1 MKLTKIAFCD
11 FRSFRGFHEIDVTP
25 RDAEEESAPII
36 LFGGLNGA
44 GKTSILTAVRLAL
57 YGPSALGVRTS
68 SSDYEKFLRGS
79 IHNSQGSIG
88 PASSAFV
95 EVHFD
100 YGKLGER
107 LSFRVQRAW
116 SLRGSRVSEELRI
129 WQNDEQIR
137 GVDRGDA
144 QTFLNEL
151 IPLGVSDLFFFDGEK
166 ISELAEDQDG
176 SALKDAVRRLVGID
190 VAERLRNDL
199 GAYIRRWTVKS
210 VGRADQS
217 KLSILRNDYEAAKRD
232 VENIG
237 SQVEAEEEKLTALR
251 EQLGKKEAALRSL
264 GGRFSEVLDE
274 TTSELERLKHER
286 AGLEQGL
293 REMAAGLLPLALAN
307 DQLSEAVD
315 EAKRE
320 HKRENAEERAA
331 HLGDLARILADEAAS
346 AVSLDPRSVEWFCER
361 ILAESERELE
371 TASAGRSLVRF
382 EAGARELRHWE
393 NVLNYLLPNSTSNSK
408 VAFDRLSKIVDEIE
422 VLELRIARAPAE
434 ERLEKAFAE
443 LRTAQEQSDVQ
454 LELLVRKRHE
464 RSEALKEAIKRGKEL
479 KAFTDRVNANS
490 AMERPIEYAQR
501 LRGLLKSYATL
512 VSEDQVRTLE
522 KEFERAFSRLARKED
537 LRVCAKID
545 PETYQVQLF
554 DSNKNTIDM
563 GQLSAGERQ
572 IYAVA
577 MLEALA
583 SSSGRRLPVIID
595 TPLGRLDS
603 EHRKNLVEH
612 YFPHASH
619 QVLILSTDTEVD
631 LPFYNSLSQHVS
643 NAFQI
648 KYDSATSSSEI
659 LEGYFWNSADDI
671 REAS

>member
-11 FRSFRGFHEIDVTP
+11 FRSFRGYHEIDVAP
-25 RDAEEESAPII
+25 RDAEENSAPII

-44 GKTSILTAVRLAL
+44 GKTSILTAVRVAL
-57 YGPSALGVRTS
+57 YGPSALGVRAS

-95 EVHFD
+95 EVQFE

-116 SLRGSRVSEELRI
+116 SLKGSRVSEELRI
-129 WQNDEQIR
+129 WQDDEQIR
-137 GVDRGDA
+137 GVDRVDA
-144 QTFLNEL
+144 QSFLNEL
-151 IPLGVSDLFFFDGEK
+151 IPLGVSNLFFFDGEK

-199 GAYIRRWTVKS
+199 GAYLRRWTVKS
-210 VGRADQS
+210 VGQADQS
-217 KLSILRNDYEAAKRD
+217 KLSKLRDDYEAAKKD
-232 VENIG
+232 GEILGLEV
-237 SQVEAEEEKLTALR
+237 EEEEERLATLR

-264 GGRFSEVLDE
+264 GGRFSEARDE
-274 TTSELERLKHER
+274 TIAELELLKHER

-293 REMAAGLLPLALAN
+293 REMAAGLLPLTLAK
-307 DQLSEAVD
+307 DQLEEAVD
-315 EAKRE
+315 EASRE
-320 HKRENAEERAA
+320 HKRENAEERVTQ
-331 HLGDLARILADEAAS
+331 LGDLANTLTDEAA
-346 AVSLDPRSVEWFCER
+346 ALGSLDPKSVDWFRER
-361 ILAESERELE
+361 ILVEIERELAAAPSDG
-371 TASAGRSLVRF
+371 TLVRF
-382 EAGARELRHWE
+382 EAGARELKHWE
-393 NVLNYLLPNSTSNSK
+393 DALSHLLPDSTSNAK
-408 VAFDRLSKIVDEIE
+408 AVFDRLNQIIDGIE
-422 VLELRIARAPAE
+422 VLELRVARAPVE
-434 ERLEKAFAE
+434 ERLEKALSEMQF
-443 LRTAQEQSDVQ
+443 AQEQCDSQ
-454 LELLVRKRHE
+454 LEVLTRKRYE

-479 KAFTDRVNANS
+479 KAFTERVNANA
-490 AMERPIEYAQR
+490 AMERPVEYAQR
-501 LRGLLKSYATL
+501 LRGLLKRYTTL

-522 KEFERAFSRLARKED
+522 REFESAFFRLARKDD
-537 LRVCAKID
+537 LNFCAEID
-545 PETYQVQLF
+545 PETYQVRLL
-554 DSNKNTIDM
+554 DPNRSAIDM
-563 GQLSAGERQ
+563 GRLSAGERQ

-583 SSSGRRLPVIID
+583 NTSGRRLPMIID

-603 EHRKNLVEH
+603 EHRKNLIEH

-631 LPFYNSLSQHVS
+631 PASYRSLNQHVS
-643 NAFQI
+643 HAFEI

-659 LEGYFWNSADDI
+659 REGYFWASANEI
-671 REAS
+671 KEAG

>member
-11 FRSFRGFHEIDVTP
+11 FRSFGGYHEIDVAP
-25 RDAEEESAPII
+25 RDSGEESLPII

-44 GKTSILTAVRLAL
+44 GKTSILTAVRVAL

-68 SSDYEKFLRGS
+68 SADYEKFLRGS

-88 PASSAFV
+88 PASSSFV
-95 EVHFD
+95 EVHFE

-107 LSFRVQRAW
+107 LSYRVQRAW
-116 SLRGSRVSEELRI
+116 SLKGSRVSEELRI
-129 WQNDEQIR
+129 WQNSEQIR
-137 GVDRGDA
+137 GIDRGDA

-176 SALKDAVRRLVGID
+176 SALKDAVRRLAGID

-199 GAYIRRWTVKS
+199 GAYLRRCTVKA

-217 KLSILRNDYEAAKRD
+217 KLSKLRDDYEAAKKD
-232 VENIG
+232 GEALG
-237 SQVEAEEEKLTALR
+237 LQVEAEEKMLADLR
-251 EQLGKKEAALRSL
+251 GQLGKKEAVLRAL
-264 GGRFSEVLDE
+264 GGRFSQARDE
-274 TTSELERLKHER
+274 TTAELDRLKYEK

-293 REMAAGLLPLALAN
+293 REMASGLLPLTLAN
-307 DQLSEAVD
+307 DQLAEAVG

-320 HKRENAEERAA
+320 HRRENAEERAA
-331 HLGDLARILADEAAS
+331 LLGELAKTLTGEAA
-346 AVSLDPRSVEWFCER
+346 ALASLDPKTVEWFRER

-371 TASAGRSLVRF
+371 PGSTGRSSVRF
-382 EAGARELRHWE
+382 EAGARELRNWE
-393 NVLNYLLPNSTSNSK
+393 DILNHLLPESTKNSK
-408 VAFDRLSKIVDEIE
+408 DVFDRLNQIVDQIE
-422 VLELRIARAPAE
+422 VLELRIARAPSE
-434 ERLEKAFAE
+434 ERLEKALSE
-443 LRTAQEQSDVQ
+443 LRGAQEHCDAQ
-454 LELLVRKRHE
+454 LEVLTRKRHE

-479 KAFTDRVNANS
+479 KAFTDSVNANA

-501 LRGLLKSYATL
+501 LRGLLTRYTSL

-522 KEFERAFSRLARKED
+522 REFEGAFFRLARKDD
-537 LRVCAKID
+537 LNFRAEID
-545 PETYQVQLF
+545 PETYRVRLL
-554 DSNKNTIDM
+554 DSNKNAIDM

-583 SSSGRRLPVIID
+583 KTSERRLPMIID

-603 EHRKNLVEH
+603 EHRKNLIEH

-631 LPFYNSLSQHVS
+631 PAFYRSLSQHVS
-643 NAFQI
+643 HAFEI

-659 LEGYFWNSADDI
+659 RDGYFWSSADDI
-671 REAS
+671 READ